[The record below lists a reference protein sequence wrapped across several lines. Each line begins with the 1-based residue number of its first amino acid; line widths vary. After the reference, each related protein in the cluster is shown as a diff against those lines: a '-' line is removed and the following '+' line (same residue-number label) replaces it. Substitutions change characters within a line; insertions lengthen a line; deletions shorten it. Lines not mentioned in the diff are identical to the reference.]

1 MTGGRTVES
10 VESAHD
16 RQRGQLLVIFALSLT
31 ALIGFA
37 GLAVDAGSTFAQQR
51 SQQTASDL
59 AALAAANDY
68 LINGNPT
75 LATTR
80 ARTVAAANGFTH
92 AVDSTVVAVSM
103 GTSGGFTAR
112 VVISSPHRNVMATV
126 LGMPTWEVTT
136 EGTAA
141 AGFPD
146 FAHGVSPFI
155 FSADA
160 FSSDGTPLYQT
171 ETNFGETNGDVPTS
185 GIDFAWTNYG
195 TGNLNTTEVGEIIQ
209 GTRIIDKELQF
220 GEYIGQ
226 HNNGNHTALF
236 SDVNTYLS
244 GRDMPV
250 AVVDSSGNFA
260 GWATFHVTS
269 ASGGSNKHVRGY
281 FLSSFESAAL
291 DITSCVANDC
301 PRYLGSYVLK
311 LID

>member
-1 MTGGRTVES
+1 MGNADR
-10 VESAHD
+10 AHE

-31 ALIGFA
+31 VLIGFA

-51 SQQTASDL
+51 GQQTASDL

-68 LINGNPT
+68 LINGNAT
-75 LATTR
+75 LATDR

-92 AVDSTVVAVSM
+92 GVDNTVVAVTM
-103 GTSGGFTAR
+103 GTSNGFTAR
-112 VVISSPHRNVMATV
+112 VAISSPHRNVMASV
-126 LGMPTWEVTT
+126 LGMPTWEVST

-160 FSSDGTPLYQT
+160 FATDGTPLYQT
-171 ETNFGETNGDVPTS
+171 ETDFGETNGDVPTS
-185 GIDFAWTNYG
+185 SLDFAWTNYG
-195 TGNLNTTEVGEIIQ
+195 TGNVNTTEVAAIIQ
-209 GTRIIDKELQF
+209 GTSTIDKELQF

-226 HNNGNHTALF
+226 QNNGNHSALYP
-236 SDVNTYLS
+236 DVNTYLA

-269 ASGGSNKHVRGY
+269 ASGGSAKNVRGY

-291 DITSCVANDC
+291 DISSCAANDC